1 LAKTKTKTKTKTK
14 RVAIIK
20 TRKYGVTYLKDL
32 LSFTSLARTFGIST
46 KQAMRAFKNAK
57 GALQEVEDNEGNFS
71 GTNLPIE
78 PSRIWTPRPE
88 HEDFEEVFRQEYM
101 NTTASNWPDRKS
113 GEATIRSRAYPSH
126 CPKCT
131 QRTTWRIM
139 ESIDVGECQQC
150 EWQASAELLRTR
162 SYADIRAMVL
172 EYQSMNQDVEYRQR
186 IAEMVKEVK
195 DEADRFK
202 PRTPTVSRR
211 RLDI

>member
-1 LAKTKTKTKTKTK
+1 MVT
-14 RVAIIK
+14 IK

-46 KQAMRAFKNAK
+46 EQAMRAFKNAK
-57 GALQEVEDNEGNFS
+57 GALQEVEDNKGNFS
-71 GTNLPIE
+71 GTNLQIE
-78 PSRIWTPRPE
+78 PHRIWTPRPE

-101 NTTASNWPDRKS
+101 NTTASNMPERKP
-113 GEATIRSRAYPSH
+113 GEATIRSRAYPRR

-131 QRTTWRIM
+131 QRTTWSIM
-139 ESIDVGECQQC
+139 ESIGVAECGQC

-172 EYQSMNQDVEYRQR
+172 ENQSMSQDVQYRQK
-186 IAEMVKEVK
+186 IAKMIKEVK

-202 PRTPTVSRR
+202 PRSPTVSRR